1 MSSIRLAMGEGFLE
15 AYAEL
20 PRKQQHKVTEFMKK
34 FRNDPRS
41 SGINFERINGTQDE
55 HLRSVRIDQSYRGIV
70 HKPESGNTYIL
81 LWVDNHDAA
90 YDWARRRQLS
100 VHPETGS
107 LQVYEV
113 QADTSSVIME
123 EPEESQFRLFRKLK
137 ERHLLQFGIPEKQFG
152 LVKGIVSEK
161 ELDALAGRLPDEA
174 LECLQMFHEGIELN
188 EILEDAACRTG
199 EDIDTEDFDA
209 ALDRD
214 GSKRSFHVVEDDE
227 ELAEMLAAP
236 LEKWRVFLH
245 PTQREVVERD
255 WAGPVRILGGA
266 GTGKTVVAIHR
277 ARWLARN
284 RFTAAG
290 DRILFT
296 TYTKNLARDIRENL
310 KSITSPEVMAR
321 IEVNN
326 LDDWVWK
333 FLRRKGYD
341 LDIGFWKTTRE
352 MWNTALT
359 LAPEGFDKQ
368 FFREEWDRIVQ
379 PQGIDSLSKYTT
391 CSRIGRGTRLGRKQ
405 RGDVWQVFEE
415 YRRLLDD
422 RGLREPID
430 AMRDA
435 RHILEAEPGILPY
448 RSVVVDEAQDMGPQ
462 EFQLIRQLVPPG
474 KDETNS
480 IFIVGDAHQRIYG
493 RRVDLGQAGID
504 VCGRSRK
511 LRINYRTTEENRAW
525 AVDLLDG
532 MTFDDLD
539 GGTDDQKGYKS
550 LAHGRVPEVHVFDSF
565 EEEID
570 FIVTQLLP
578 MLSTPGKVSS
588 VCITARVNALLKQY
602 EAELSTRGIA
612 TCFVS
617 GNTEEDRTRPGV
629 RLATMHRVKGLEFD
643 TMIIAGVNRG
653 MIPLPAAIDGSDN
666 ITRAEGEKSER
677 ALLYVAVTRARRRV
691 LITAVKPVSGF
702 LSSKQSQ

>member
-1 MSSIRLAMGEGFLE
+1 MSDYRLAMGEGFLE
-15 AYAEL
+15 AYGDL
-20 PRKQQHKVTEFMKK
+20 PKKQQHKVSEFIKK

-41 SGINFERINGTQDE
+41 SGINFERINGVQDE
-55 HLRSVRIDQSYRGIV
+55 HLRSVRIDQAYRGIV

-81 LWVDNHDAA
+81 LWVDHHDVA
-90 YDWARRRQLS
+90 YDWARRRQ
-100 VHPETGS
+100 VAIHPETGS

-113 QADTSSVIME
+113 QSDAASMIME
-123 EPEESQFRLFRKLK
+123 QPEEPQYRLFRKLK
-137 ERHLLQFGIPEKQFG
+137 DRHFLQFGVPEKQLT

-174 LECLQMFHEGIELN
+174 LECLQMFHEGIELK
-188 EILEDAACRTG
+188 EILESVSCRTG
-199 EDIDTEDFDA
+199 EEIDTEDFDA

-214 GSKRSFHVVEDDE
+214 GSRRSFHVVEDDE

-245 PTQREVVERD
+245 PTQRGVVERD
-255 WAGPVRILGGA
+255 WDGPVRILGGA

-277 ARWLARN
+277 ARWLALN
-284 RFTAAG
+284 RFTAAS

-310 KSITSPEVMAR
+310 KSITPPEVMAR

-341 LDIGFWKTTRE
+341 LDIGFWKTTKE

-359 LAPEGFDKQ
+359 LAPEGYNKQ
-368 FFREEWDRIVQ
+368 FFREEWERIVQ
-379 PQGIDSLSKYTT
+379 PRGIDSLSKYAT

-462 EFQLIRQLVPPG
+462 EFQLIRQLVPKG
-474 KDETNS
+474 EDETNS

-493 RRVDLGQAGID
+493 RQVDLGQAGID
-504 VCGRSRK
+504 VRGRSRK
-511 LRINYRTTEENRAW
+511 LWINYRTTEENRAW
-525 AVDLLDG
+525 
-532 MTFDDLD
+532 
-539 GGTDDQKGYKS
+539 S
-550 LAHGRVPEVHVFDSF
+550 
-565 EEEID
+565 I
-570 FIVTQLLP
+570 
-578 MLSTPGKVSS
+578 
-588 VCITARVNALLKQY
+588 
-602 EAELSTRGIA
+602 
-612 TCFVS
+612 
-617 GNTEEDRTRPGV
+617 
-629 RLATMHRVKGLEFD
+629 
-643 TMIIAGVNRG
+643 
-653 MIPLPAAIDGSDN
+653 
-666 ITRAEGEKSER
+666 
-677 ALLYVAVTRARRRV
+677 
-691 LITAVKPVSGF
+691 
-702 LSSKQSQ
+702 LSSRSS